1 MKSAFKNMIDLF
13 KKEDPK
19 DEQFIKKKTNV
30 SETTRKFRIERKRK
44 NKESK
49 ISKRKNR

>member
-1 MKSAFKNMIDLF
+1 MKSSFKNMIDLF

-19 DEQFIKKKTNV
+19 DEQFIKKTINI
-30 SETTRKFRIERKRK
+30 SESTRKLRTERKRK